1 MHRELIVAL
10 AARHRLPAVYAYRY
24 PRRSGG
30 LISYGPDQI
39 DQYRRAAGYVDRIL
53 KGEKPADLPVQAPTK
68 YELVINLKTAKA
80 LGLDSAADAA
90 RPRRRGDRMKR
101 REFITLLGGAA
112 AAWPLAA
119 RAQQPGKMA
128 RIGFLGSATAAGS
141 AKSVEA
147 LRAGL
152 RDFGH
157 VEGRNIVIEFR
168 WAEGKYDRLSD
179 LVAELIRLN
188 VDVIVTHG
196 TPGTRTAKQATTTI
210 PIVMAISGDAIAT
223 GIVTSLAQPEA
234 NLTGST
240 FFLPEL
246 NAKRLELLKEA
257 CPQVARVAALSNPN
271 NPVSKPIIPAMQ
283 AAATPLKLE
292 IDAATAQGPSEFDS
306 AFAAMAKSR
315 VDAVVVTED
324 GEFAASFGTI
334 AALSAA
340 NKLASI
346 GSPEYAQAGGL
357 IGYGVNLP
365 GLYRRAAY
373 FVDRILKGAKPAD
386 LPIEQP
392 TKFELVV
399 NLKTAKALG
408 LDVPAT
414 VLARADEV
422 IE

>member
-1 MHRELIVAL
+1 MR
-10 AARHRLPAVYAYRY
+10 
-24 PRRSGG
+24 
-30 LISYGPDQI
+30 
-39 DQYRRAAGYVDRIL
+39 
-53 KGEKPADLPVQAPTK
+53 
-68 YELVINLKTAKA
+68 
-80 LGLDSAADAA
+80 
-90 RPRRRGDRMKR
+90 R
-101 REFITLLGGAA
+101 REFITVLGGAA

-119 RAQQPGKMA
+119 RPQQPGKMA

-179 LVAELIRLN
+179 LVADLIRLN

-223 GIVTSLAQPEA
+223 GIVGSLARPEA

-257 CPQVARVAALSNPN
+257 FPHVARVAALSNPN

-283 AAATPLKLE
+283 AGATPLKLE
-292 IDAATAQGPSEFDS
+292 IDAAKAQGPSEFDS
-306 AFAAMAKSR
+306 AFATMAKSR

-324 GEFAASFGTI
+324 GEFAASFGAI

-357 IGYGVNLP
+357 IGYGVNLL
-365 GLYRRAAY
+365 GLYRRAGY

-392 TKFELVV
+392 TEFDLVV
-399 NLKTAKALG
+399 NLITAKALG
-408 LDVPAT
+408 LTVPAT
-414 VLARADEV
+414 LLARAHQV